1 MRNEVEQLLEKVNEL
16 KVGSE
21 FIMQLDL
28 SSSLNIDFDKKRIE
42 MARGRVVAYEY
53 VGGLIQD
60 ILKKA

>member
-1 MRNEVEQLLEKVNEL
+1 MKEELEKLLEKVNEL
-16 KVGSE
+16 ERGAE

-53 VGGLIQD
+53 VGGLIMD
-60 ILKKA
+60 MLKKA